1 MKQIVTVKLTHDDRW
16 EVRLGHTVEYY
27 KRLDTDNRMAYED
40 RIRVAA
46 DAMHATG
53 YAKQGVW
60 IAGWDDANRDVITYT
75 RLPFLPMSLVATR
88 RMMEAKSGN
97 NAIEGRDWFY
107 Y

>member
-16 EVRLGHTVEYY
+16 EVRLGHSVEYY
-27 KRLDTDNRMAYED
+27 MRLTGSRLAHED
-40 RIRVAA
+40 RVRVAA
-46 DAMHATG
+46 DAMHACG

-60 IAGWDDANRDVITYT
+60 VAGWDDANRDIITYT
-75 RLPFLPMSLVATR
+75 RLPFLTMSHVAAR
-88 RMMEAKSGN
+88 RMMDAKSGN